1 MTEAF
6 LTREASPNEDLL
18 AEPVWCMSP
27 HGYPTLVRHKEHVKR
42 LGGPI
47 PAPADYVPPV
57 PQKPSELKLA
67 QAELERLKAEAEA
80 ATTLESVR
88 SEIAK
93 LKAAAH
99 KPKKES

>member
-6 LTREASPNEDLL
+6 LTRSSDPNTDML

-27 HGYPTLVRHKEHVKR
+27 HGIPTLVRHKEHVKR

-47 PAPADYVPPV
+47 DGPALS
-57 PQKPSELKLA
+57 KTTGPSALELA
-67 QAELERLKAEAEA
+67 QAEIERLKAE
-80 ATTLESVR
+80 L
-88 SEIAK
+88 
-93 LKAAAH
+93 AAAH